1 MKQKLFGLF
10 LVMAAALSFFSAQQV
25 SAADTYGDDSGVY
38 TGSTTSAC
46 TTAGASCQLNST
58 TTGVC
63 GNVCVEGECGLSCV
77 AGSVASPIPG
87 GNAASG
93 AAASSAASAPAAASN
108 KKSAVTDGAVQGLYI
123 PRGSSIGLSDMPIT
137 RLIEN
142 LMKWLLYIV
151 GFVAIIAF
159 VIAGLQYLL
168 AGADSKMAEKAK
180 ESMTYAMIGVLVALS
195 ALIVI
200 RAIQAVL
207 SGSLIF

>member
-10 LVMAAALSFFSAQQV
+10 LLVGAALSFFSAQQV
-25 SAADTYGDDSGVY
+25 SAADTYGNDSGVY
-38 TGSTTSAC
+38 TGSTTSAGNGGSKCYDPFGKEEAC
-46 TTAGASCQLNST
+46 TYDPATGVST
-58 TTGVC
+58 SPVPSGTGTTG
-63 GNVCVEGECGLSCV
+63 N
-77 AGSVASPIPG
+77 
-87 GNAASG
+87 
-93 AAASSAASAPAAASN
+93 AASSAASAPAAASN
-108 KKSAVTDGAVQGLYI
+108 RNSVASGAAQGLYI
-123 PRGSSIGLSDMPIT
+123 PPGSSIGLSDMKVT

-142 LMKWLLYIV
+142 LMYWLLYIV

-200 RAIQAVL
+200 KAIQAVL
-207 SGSLIF
+207 SGSMFF